1 MKYGKKYRFFGKIS
15 NKYGKIDLTSPVFD
29 EIEKKNNTGKIIPL
43 YPLTFSLSQNT
54 IRKIIENGLKDVEED
69 GGLKETLPKYI
80 LNEYKLEEINKAI
93 ETVHFP
99 KEFADFEIA
108 RKRFVFEELLS
119 TQLALLQLKNSNLK
133 DHKGISFS
141 KDAHM
146 SDVINSLPF
155 NLTKAQLRVLEEID
169 KNMEQDKSMNRLLQG
184 DVGSGKTVVAM
195 ISAYKAVKS
204 GYQVAVLAPTA
215 ILATQHLE
223 NFQKILKKCN
233 KKKLNIGLEYKEKK
247 IIGELIDDS
256 TKERKTD
263 IIKCLKAV
271 LIKEKREKIE
281 YIYDQVCEELDEE
294 FAKNNYCDFKD
305 DVCIGKRNC
314 SERVTMGCCHKF
326 KHPITMNGE
335 LKECPYLVD
344 KHCSTQCITCK
355 LFTCDAIKVKFKLKD
370 IPLIESFFNPIQ
382 KLIVKTNFFTKR
394 EKIIDRLVL
403 FSM

>member
-1 MKYGKKYRFFGKIS
+1 MKDNEEILELNEDYDIFIQKGAWKKFIDSKKSQFYQIITIKDKKSKI
-15 NKYGKIDLTSPVFD
+15 KLKELPVVFSIQ
-29 EIEKKNNTGKIIPL
+29 IEKGTN
-43 YPLTFSLSQNT
+43 
-54 IRKIIENGLKDVEED
+54 
-69 GGLKETLPKYI
+69 
-80 LNEYKLEEINKAI
+80 
-93 ETVHFP
+93 
-99 KEFADFEIA
+99 
-108 RKRFVFEELLS
+108 
-119 TQLALLQLKNSNLK
+119 LKN
-133 DHKGISFS
+133 I
-141 KDAHM
+141 
-146 SDVINSLPF
+146 I
-155 NLTKAQLRVLEEID
+155 
-169 KNMEQDKSMNRLLQG
+169 KN
-184 DVGSGKTVVAM
+184 
-195 ISAYKAVKS
+195 I
-204 GYQVAVLAPTA
+204 
-215 ILATQHLE
+215 
-223 NFQKILKKCN
+223 QKILKKCN

-247 IIGELIDDS
+247 IIGELIGDS

-314 SERVTMGCCHKF
+314 SERVTMGCCHKL

-370 IPLIESFFNPIQ
+370 IPLIEFFFNPIQ

>member
-69 GGLKETLPKYI
+69 GGLKETLPQYI

-146 SDVINSLPF
+146 
-155 NLTKAQLRVLEEID
+155 
-169 KNMEQDKSMNRLLQG
+169 M
-184 DVGSGKTVVAM
+184 
-195 ISAYKAVKS
+195 
-204 GYQVAVLAPTA
+204 
-215 ILATQHLE
+215 
-223 NFQKILKKCN
+223 
-233 KKKLNIGLEYKEKK
+233 
-247 IIGELIDDS
+247 
-256 TKERKTD
+256 
-263 IIKCLKAV
+263 
-271 LIKEKREKIE
+271 
-281 YIYDQVCEELDEE
+281 
-294 FAKNNYCDFKD
+294 
-305 DVCIGKRNC
+305 
-314 SERVTMGCCHKF
+314 
-326 KHPITMNGE
+326 
-335 LKECPYLVD
+335 
-344 KHCSTQCITCK
+344 
-355 LFTCDAIKVKFKLKD
+355 
-370 IPLIESFFNPIQ
+370 
-382 KLIVKTNFFTKR
+382 
-394 EKIIDRLVL
+394 
-403 FSM
+403 

>member
-1 MKYGKKYRFFGKIS
+1 MKDNEEILELNEDYDIFIQKGALKKFIDSKKNQFYQIITIKDNKNKI
-15 NKYGKIDLTSPVFD
+15 KLKELPVVFSIQ
-29 EIEKKNNTGKIIPL
+29 IEKDTN
-43 YPLTFSLSQNT
+43 
-54 IRKIIENGLKDVEED
+54 
-69 GGLKETLPKYI
+69 
-80 LNEYKLEEINKAI
+80 
-93 ETVHFP
+93 
-99 KEFADFEIA
+99 
-108 RKRFVFEELLS
+108 
-119 TQLALLQLKNSNLK
+119 LKN
-133 DHKGISFS
+133 I
-141 KDAHM
+141 
-146 SDVINSLPF
+146 I
-155 NLTKAQLRVLEEID
+155 
-169 KNMEQDKSMNRLLQG
+169 KNIQR
-184 DVGSGKTVVAM
+184 
-195 ISAYKAVKS
+195 
-204 GYQVAVLAPTA
+204 
-215 ILATQHLE
+215 
-223 NFQKILKKCN
+223 ILKKCN

-305 DVCIGKRNC
+305 DICIGKRNC

-344 KHCSTQCITCK
+344 RHCSTQCITCK
-355 LFTCDAIKVKFKLKD
+355 LFTCDAIKVKFKLKN
-370 IPLIESFFNPIQ
+370 IPLIECFFNPIQ

-403 FSM
+403 FCM

>member
-1 MKYGKKYRFFGKIS
+1 MCLFCIRGELKLIKENLIKINKEYDIYTKKEALNKFIDSKKHVFFQIITIKDKKSKI
-15 NKYGKIDLTSPVFD
+15 KLKELPVLFSIK
-29 EIEKKNNTGKIIPL
+29 IEKGT
-43 YPLTFSLSQNT
+43 
-54 IRKIIENGLKDVEED
+54 
-69 GGLKETLPKYI
+69 
-80 LNEYKLEEINKAI
+80 
-93 ETVHFP
+93 
-99 KEFADFEIA
+99 
-108 RKRFVFEELLS
+108 
-119 TQLALLQLKNSNLK
+119 NLK
-133 DHKGISFS
+133 KLI
-141 KDAHM
+141 
-146 SDVINSLPF
+146 
-155 NLTKAQLRVLEEID
+155 
-169 KNMEQDKSMNRLLQG
+169 KN
-184 DVGSGKTVVAM
+184 
-195 ISAYKAVKS
+195 I
-204 GYQVAVLAPTA
+204 
-215 ILATQHLE
+215 
-223 NFQKILKKCN
+223 QKILKKCN

-355 LFTCDAIKVKFKLKD
+355 LFTCNAIKVKFKLKD
-370 IPLIESFFNPIQ
+370 IPLIECFFNPIQ